1 MDLFTQQS
9 IRSPGAETP
18 NEVQILYQRVEN
30 LENALST
37 HHKVVNTTYESLN
50 TNPLPS
56 AREGILNFEDSQ
68 PSVTLSENASKCTG
82 STTIYAEDQIDLST
96 YQLGSNWYFD
106 GIPIFTEAGRQ
117 WLSNRTVQDV
127 KWADLLSP
135 LKESFT
141 NPDTQYITSQQNFD
155 LPNRDT
161 VQEILS
167 LFFRSSF
174 RLTFPVLDECL
185 FQATVEDAYRTTDET
200 PNPTPKIESRA
211 CILAALSIAT
221 RLKDPKET
229 IFFMDGDECAA
240 KAHYLLNHLTENISL
255 EKLQTILLLV
265 SQYTSH
271 EIFPSSN
278 IKTYCSVKQM
288 HYMFQG
294 RWNRA
299 SLLNSMA
306 SVTICSLKGHYYKQ
320 PTPGAT
326 NANLQRN
333 NSQIRILFW
342 LTYMLDKDLAIRS
355 GDPPLLTE
363 SYCDLTI
370 SIELFDY
377 YNYLPRL
384 DDTYG
389 CTGQRV
395 EHLAPHFTG
404 DVGLSLLKEKVCYQ
418 LFSAH
423 ASKCSDDQLLLRI
436 RKLDDEIES
445 WRMSLP
451 SIFRPALFVS
461 HNNTSLDSSEEAVP
475 LFTRRMSLQLEYHHL
490 MTVIHTTVRRC
501 APSSPGDAEDL
512 HAVVHSSFDLS
523 LMASRSTL
531 LCLKLL
537 LDKIGGQA
545 FRYVLSSTSPLFF
558 STSLIGENQCD

>member
-1 MDLFTQQS
+1 
-9 IRSPGAETP
+9 
-18 NEVQILYQRVEN
+18 
-30 LENALST
+30 
-37 HHKVVNTTYESLN
+37 
-50 TNPLPS
+50 
-56 AREGILNFEDSQ
+56 
-68 PSVTLSENASKCTG
+68 
-82 STTIYAEDQIDLST
+82 
-96 YQLGSNWYFD
+96 
-106 GIPIFTEAGRQ
+106 
-117 WLSNRTVQDV
+117 
-127 KWADLLSP
+127 
-135 LKESFT
+135 
-141 NPDTQYITSQQNFD
+141 
-155 LPNRDT
+155 
-161 VQEILS
+161 
-167 LFFRSSF
+167 
-174 RLTFPVLDECL
+174 
-185 FQATVEDAYRTTDET
+185 
-200 PNPTPKIESRA
+200 
-211 CILAALSIAT
+211 
-221 RLKDPKET
+221 
-229 IFFMDGDECAA
+229 
-240 KAHYLLNHLTENISL
+240 
-255 EKLQTILLLV
+255 
-265 SQYTSH
+265 
-271 EIFPSSN
+271 
-278 IKTYCSVKQM
+278 
-288 HYMFQG
+288 
-294 RWNRA
+294 
-299 SLLNSMA
+299 MA

-370 SIELFDY
+370 SIDFFDY

-384 DDTYG
+384 DDTYE
-389 CTGQRV
+389 CTGQRA
-395 EHLAPHFTG
+395 EHLAPHFPG

-451 SIFRPALFVS
+451 SIVRPALFVS

-531 LCLKLL
+531 LCLNLL

-545 FRYVLSSTSPLFF
+545 FRYVLFSTSPIIIF
-558 STSLIGENQCD
+558 SRLS

>member
-1 MDLFTQQS
+1 
-9 IRSPGAETP
+9 
-18 NEVQILYQRVEN
+18 
-30 LENALST
+30 
-37 HHKVVNTTYESLN
+37 
-50 TNPLPS
+50 
-56 AREGILNFEDSQ
+56 
-68 PSVTLSENASKCTG
+68 
-82 STTIYAEDQIDLST
+82 
-96 YQLGSNWYFD
+96 
-106 GIPIFTEAGRQ
+106 
-117 WLSNRTVQDV
+117 
-127 KWADLLSP
+127 
-135 LKESFT
+135 
-141 NPDTQYITSQQNFD
+141 
-155 LPNRDT
+155 
-161 VQEILS
+161 
-167 LFFRSSF
+167 
-174 RLTFPVLDECL
+174 
-185 FQATVEDAYRTTDET
+185 
-200 PNPTPKIESRA
+200 
-211 CILAALSIAT
+211 
-221 RLKDPKET
+221 
-229 IFFMDGDECAA
+229 
-240 KAHYLLNHLTENISL
+240 
-255 EKLQTILLLV
+255 
-265 SQYTSH
+265 
-271 EIFPSSN
+271 
-278 IKTYCSVKQM
+278 
-288 HYMFQG
+288 
-294 RWNRA
+294 
-299 SLLNSMA
+299 
-306 SVTICSLKGHYYKQ
+306 
-320 PTPGAT
+320 
-326 NANLQRN
+326 
-333 NSQIRILFW
+333 
-342 LTYMLDKDLAIRS
+342 MLDKDLAIRS

-370 SIELFDY
+370 SIDLFDY

-451 SIFRPALFVS
+451 SIFRPALFFS

-501 APSSPGDAEDL
+501 APSAPGDAEDL

-545 FRYVLSSTSPLFF
+545 FRFFTSYFVTAVITLFLDIIIHPLGPQARNDLEI
-558 STSLIGENQCD
+558 LITAANTVRSMSGHGLTENEVTRVEGESKFAMRLVWLGSCAITKADRGK